1 MNDNGTVC
9 SFSCRLRSCF
19 QIFHGAQICSFCCC
33 TSDVGR
39 LAHQPCCHEP
49 SCTLLGLQPI
59 SSMFGVRVCG
69 SPPHLMMNGAYSSKC
84 PPKLSQGTL
93 VRFRKIARRLSWRV
107 SSLLETPLSRASF
120 HKACF
125 MYLVSLGVQRFW
137 FKAKV
142 WVATACQPLALP
154 FATSLNACP

>member
-19 QIFHGAQICSFCCC
+19 QILHGAQICSFCC

-49 SCTLLGLQPI
+49 SCTLLRLQPI

-69 SPPHLMMNGAYSSKC
+69 SPPHLMMNGACSSKF

-93 VRFRKIARRLSWRV
+93 VRFRKIARRLFWRDLITVGNPVVACILSQGMFHV
-107 SSLLETPLSRASF
+107 SCEIGRSKVLTQG
-120 HKACF
+120 K
-125 MYLVSLGVQRFW
+125 SLGGDSLP
-137 FKAKV
+137 ASG
-142 WVATACQPLALP
+142 AALSDIP
-154 FATSLNACP
+154 